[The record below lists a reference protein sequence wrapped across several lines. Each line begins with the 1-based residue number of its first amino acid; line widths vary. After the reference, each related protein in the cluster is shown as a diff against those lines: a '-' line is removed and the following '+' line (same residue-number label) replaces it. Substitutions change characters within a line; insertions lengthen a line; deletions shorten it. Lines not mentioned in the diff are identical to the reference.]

1 MGNGQRAIELI
12 QARTLLSKLSTPGFL
27 VDEVGQLIYF
37 NDAAGELLGVPFAE
51 AGAMGP
57 DEWGTRFGP
66 FTTDG
71 RHIPVEEL
79 PLTIAL
85 RRGRSAHSRLVIR
98 SDQGVE
104 HEIEATAFPV
114 ITGDVQRGAI
124 AIFWPATSD

>member
-1 MGNGQRAIELI
+1 VSNGQRAIELI

-51 AGAMGP
+51 AGAMGS

-71 RHIPVEEL
+71 RHIPVDEL

-104 HEIEATAFPV
+104 HEIEVTAFPV

-124 AIFWPATSD
+124 AIFWPATAD

>member
-1 MGNGQRAIELI
+1 MSNGQRAIELI

-27 VDEVGQLIYF
+27 VDEAGQLIYF
-37 NDAAGELLGVPFAE
+37 NDAAGHLLGVTFAQ

-66 FTTDG
+66 FTAGG
-71 RHIPVEEL
+71 RQIPVDEL

-85 RRGRSAHSRLVIR
+85 RRGRSAHSRIFIR

-104 HEIEATAFPV
+104 HEIEVTAFPV

-124 AIFWPATSD
+124 AIFWPATAD